1 MLGLS
6 NNYFYTIVVIIV
18 LSIVYLGLQSKFP
31 QLTENFAEKHHHH
44 HGHKHH
50 ENKHKEHGA
59 KHTNHTVSKEHHAA
73 LHQALSEVKSQK
85 SQEVATP
92 QPQMHLV
99 NKRELILKDR
109 LVTAGSSPS
118 RILIQDLAYGPFS
131 YAALT
136 SINPLP
142 SNSKMLYRIYAIYSD
157 TMTTDG
163 SVQVTFNFGW
173 GGDKGSYSVN
183 LDRTWGGIGNQRDGY
198 SKFFTYDDMKSTGVP
213 EPHDH
218 AIVTANTTIGGTQ
231 VGFYK
236 LYVETW
242 LLY

>member
-6 NNYFYTIVVIIV
+6 NSYFYTVVAIVV

-31 QLTENFAEKHHHH
+31 QLTENFSEKHHH

-50 ENKHKEHGA
+50 GNKHHEHGA
-59 KHTNHTVSKEHHAA
+59 KHGHHPVSHEHHVA
-73 LHQALSEVKSQK
+73 LNKALAEVQSVKSQEA
-85 SQEVATP
+85 QTP
-92 QPQMHLV
+92 KPQMHLV

-109 LVTAGSSPS
+109 LTTVGSNPAN
-118 RILIQDLAYGPFS
+118 ILVNDLAYGPFS
-131 YAALT
+131 YAALE
-136 SINPLP
+136 SMNPLP
-142 SNSKMLYRIYAIYSD
+142 ANSKMLYRIYAIYSD

-163 SVQVTFNFGW
+163 VVQVQFNFGW
-173 GGDKGSYSVN
+173 SGNQGSYAVD
-183 LDRTWGGIGNQRDGY
+183 LARTWGGVGYQRDAY
-198 SKFFTYDDMKSTGVP
+198 SKFFSFDDMKNAGVID
-213 EPHDH
+213 PHEH
-218 AIVTANTTIGGTQ
+218 AIVSANTTIGGTQ